1 MLDGIPEPA
10 RAGFVATAGRRRFR
24 SGEVLFHEGDLA
36 GSVHVIRR
44 GHVAVRRWTRL
55 GDVVT
60 LTVLGP
66 GSLLGELGAI
76 VPEGLR
82 SATVVALDP
91 TETWSWDRRELA
103 ALRAEHPSIDTALVE
118 LLIEQV
124 HELTTHLTEALFES
138 ADVRV
143 LRRLLAVSR
152 LYGDAEPGTV
162 IPLTQDDVATMAGTT
177 RPTANRALRAL
188 EADRVVALARGR
200 ITILRPD
207 ELARRAR

>member
-10 RAGFVATAGRRRFR
+10 RTEFLAAARRRRFGA
-24 SGEVLFHEGDLA
+24 GEVLFHAGDPA

-44 GHVAVRRWTRL
+44 GHVAVRRSTRL

-66 GSLLGELGAI
+66 GQLLGELGAI
-76 VPEGLR
+76 VPDGQR

-91 TETWSWDRRELA
+91 TETLSWDRREMA
-103 ALRAEHPSIDTALVE
+103 ALRAEHPSVDTALVE

-124 HELTTHLTEALFES
+124 HSLTAHLTEALFEP
-138 ADVRV
+138 ADLRV
-143 LRRLLAVSR
+143 LRRLLNVCR
-152 LYGDAEPGTV
+152 LYGDGEPGTV
-162 IPLTQDDVATMAGTT
+162 IPLTQDDVASMAGTT

-188 EADRVVALARGR
+188 EDDGVVTLSRGR